1 MRRPTK
7 ERTMAKRR
15 LSPGEK
21 AELAILGI
29 GNAGEVSKLW
39 RQYAVHPSL
48 SVGGRSSS

>member
-29 GNAGEVSKLW
+29 GNPGEVSK
-39 RQYAVHPSL
+39 SL
-48 SVGGRSSS
+48 SGKCFPFDYI